1 MIIADQIRAARALLG
16 WSQSELS
23 KKTGLSTPAIGN
35 IEIEK
40 HKPTLDTQAKIVRAF
55 EEAGVEFI
63 DEGVRRK
70 RDKIRIIEGD
80 DAFLKLLDDIYY
92 TIQDCDNK
100 EVLVI
105 FADEK
110 ETPKEAFEKMK
121 MIKAIGGKFRFILEE
136 GDNHIMGALNEYRW
150 MPTRYFINQVSVVYG
165 EKTAFITGTP
175 DFLITVISDPA
186 LKRAQKNAFEYFW
199 ANLKQP
205 TWSSAE
211 VRFEN

>member
-92 TIQDCDNK
+92 KIQNSQNK
-100 EVLVI
+100 NVLVMC
-105 FADEK
+105 ADEK
-110 ETPKEAFEKMK
+110 VTPEPAIEKLRSIRK
-121 MIKAIGGKFRFILEE
+121 SGGVFRHIIEE
-136 GDNHIMGALNEYRW
+136 GDNYIMGPLNEYRW
-150 MPTRYFINQVSVVYG
+150 LPTRY
-165 EKTAFITGTP
+165 
-175 DFLITVISDPA
+175 
-186 LKRAQKNAFEYFW
+186 
-199 ANLKQP
+199 
-205 TWSSAE
+205 
-211 VRFEN
+211 